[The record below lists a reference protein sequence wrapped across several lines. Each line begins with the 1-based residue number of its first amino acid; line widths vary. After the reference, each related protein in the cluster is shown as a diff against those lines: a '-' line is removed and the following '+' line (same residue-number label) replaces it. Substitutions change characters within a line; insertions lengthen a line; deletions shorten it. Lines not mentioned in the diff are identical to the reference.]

1 MATTI
6 NYSPQHYCQLT
17 LIFLWC
23 LSITHSKVKGGWHK
37 DLERSLNI
45 KRIPPKR
52 ATSQK
57 AAPKKAAS
65 KKIVPKEEPKK
76 LASKKAARKAAPKKV
91 TKGAS
96 KGDPVQGILKLM
108 ADNAQDDVT
117 DVKEQDILNASG
129 YSCRDS
135 KGFRTVFRTL
145 SKELGYVTRATKNN
159 VMAYTLTEKGR
170 NHLLETGLLV
180 VAAEPKSNEEYFDK
194 LKLKLERVVTA
205 PEGKLQDVF
214 DLLQDGEYHSME
226 DLLSASGYGSK
237 DSKGFKTI
245 MSGMRKLNLLEKKG
259 KNLRFSDAVFKFGR
273 P

>member
-1 MATTI
+1 M
-6 NYSPQHYCQLT
+6 NH
-17 LIFLWC
+17 
-23 LSITHSKVKGGWHK
+23 KVKGGWHK

-45 KRIPPKR
+45 KRVPPKR

-57 AAPKKAAS
+57 AAPKKAIS
-65 KKIVPKEEPKK
+65 KKIAPKEEPKK
-76 LASKKAARKAAPKKV
+76 AAPKKAGPKKV
-91 TKGAS
+91 AS
-96 KGDPVQGILKLM
+96 KKSTKCADPVQGILKLM
-108 ADNAQDDVT
+108 ADNAQVDVT

-145 SKELGYVTRATKNN
+145 SKELGYVTRATKNKI
-159 VMAYTLTEKGR
+159 MAYTLTENGR

-180 VAAEPKSNEEYFDK
+180 VAAEPTSNEEYFDQ
-194 LKLKLERVVTA
+194 LKQKLERVVVA
-205 PEGKLQDVF
+205 PEGKLESVF

-226 DLLSASGYGSK
+226 SLLSASGYGSK

-245 MSGMRKLNLLEKKG
+245 MSGMRKLNLLERKD
-259 KNLRFSDAVFKFGR
+259 KNLRFSDAAFKFGR